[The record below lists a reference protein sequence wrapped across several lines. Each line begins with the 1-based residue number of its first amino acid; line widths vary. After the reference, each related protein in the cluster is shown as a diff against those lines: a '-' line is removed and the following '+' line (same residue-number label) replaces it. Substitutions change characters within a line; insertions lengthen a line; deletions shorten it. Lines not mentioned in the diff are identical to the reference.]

1 MPTAWKVATALIRL
15 VIAGALAMWMRSL
28 HYSLLAWLSGAVAAY
43 FALTLIAQACA
54 AFVLWR
60 NAGSDGEPRV
70 DGEL

>member
-1 MPTAWKVATALIRL
+1 MPTAWKVATALICL
-15 VIAGALAMWMRSL
+15 VIAGALAVWMRSL
-28 HYSLLAWLSGAVAAY
+28 NYTLLAWLSGAVAAY
-43 FALTLIAQACA
+43 FVLTIIAQVA